1 MGSNTMSSGKRARL
15 TAGLSAAWLLM
26 GVSFDA
32 SGQTMGASASSFNNG
47 YNATSGEMSQA
58 INVSTKDA
66 NGNHVIVDGII
77 QNGATNSVFNKQSQT
92 GVGDTVSG
100 AGASASGVAGSNT
113 AIGNNITVVTQG
125 SNNTV
130 IVNATQ
136 TNTGAVTATTVL
148 NGQINLNNGG

>member
-1 MGSNTMSSGKRARL
+1 MSSDRRARL
-15 TAGLSAAWLLM
+15 TAGLGVAWLLTAA
-26 GVSFDA
+26 SFDA
-32 SGQTMGASASSFNNG
+32 SGQTMSASASSFNAG
-47 YNATSGEMSQA
+47 YSVSPGALSQA
-58 INVSTKDA
+58 IDVSTKDA

-77 QNGATNSVFNKQSQT
+77 QNGATNSVFNKTSQT
-92 GVGDTVSG
+92 GVGDAVSG
-100 AGASASGVAGSNT
+100 AGATASGVAASNT

>member
-1 MGSNTMSSGKRARL
+1 MGRIILSNDGWTRIALALLVGAA
-15 TAGLSAAWLLM
+15 TLSAAQT
-26 GVSFDA
+26 A
-32 SGQTMGASASSFNNG
+32 SCQTMSASASSFNAG
-47 YNATSGEMSQA
+47 YNASSGEFSQA

-66 NGNHVIVDGII
+66 NGNHVVVDGVI

-100 AGASASGVAGSNT
+100 AGATTNGVAGANT

-125 SNNTV
+125 NYNTV

>member
-1 MGSNTMSSGKRARL
+1 MTIHAHQRFVMVSAALAFWLAATTPGAAQTMS
-15 TAGLSAAWLLM
+15 
-26 GVSFDA
+26 
-32 SGQTMGASASSFNNG
+32 ASASSFNAG
-47 YNATSGEMSQA
+47 YKAASGEFNA
-58 INVSTKDA
+58 PVNVDTRDA
-66 NGNHVIVDGII
+66 NGNRVIVDGVI
-77 QNGATNSVFNKQSQT
+77 QSGSSNGVFNKQSQT

-100 AGASASGVAGSNT
+100 AGVVGANT
-113 AIGNNITVVTQG
+113 AIGNNITVITQG